1 MDALETAF
9 RSHERT
15 LWGVAYR
22 ITGSAQDADEC
33 LQTAMVRCLE
43 RPPDLSRPLRPW
55 LVRVTAN
62 LARDALRARTKHA
75 KGVWLP
81 TPQMVDPEA
90 SVALRQTATLAWL
103 VAAETLTPTQRTLLV
118 LNQVLELSGP
128 EIAALMD
135 LKPGTVRVTLHRAR
149 KALAEQPIPAPTPES
164 FAQHQAAMMRLAGA
178 LASGDVDQVVALLSD
193 QAEFL
198 SEGGPYAA
206 AGIPIVGAQR
216 VARVVLALNASP
228 APDDTLAPIVV
239 NGLPAVWGER
249 PSATAWL
256 APRYLVQ
263 LVVDDAGAIARILTQ
278 LNPPKL
284 DRFRGGRVSPCG

>member
-1 MDALETAF
+1 MHALESAF
-9 RSHERT
+9 RSHEKT

-33 LQTAMVRCLE
+33 LQSAMVRCLE

-62 LARDALRARTKHA
+62 LARDALRARRTRA
-75 KGVWLP
+75 QGVWLP
-81 TPQMVDPEA
+81 WPQPVDPEA
-90 SVALRQTATLAWL
+90 SLAMRQTATLAWL
-103 VAAETLTPTQRTLLV
+103 VAAEALTPTQRTLLV

-149 KALAEQPIPAPTPES
+149 KALADQPLPSPTPQV
-164 FAQHQAAMMRLAGA
+164 FAQHQAVMLQLAGA
-178 LASGDVDQVVALLSD
+178 LASGDADQVVALLSD
-193 QAEFL
+193 DAVFL
-198 SEGGPYAA
+198 SDGGPYAA
-206 AGIPIVGAQR
+206 AGVPIVGAAR
-216 VARVVLALNASP
+216 VARVVLALNANP
-228 APDDTLAPIVV
+228 KPDDTIAPTAT

-249 PSATAWL
+249 PSATGWL

-263 LVVDDAGAIARILTQ
+263 LVLDDAGRIARILTQ

-284 DRFRGGRVSPCG
+284 DRFRGGQVSPCG